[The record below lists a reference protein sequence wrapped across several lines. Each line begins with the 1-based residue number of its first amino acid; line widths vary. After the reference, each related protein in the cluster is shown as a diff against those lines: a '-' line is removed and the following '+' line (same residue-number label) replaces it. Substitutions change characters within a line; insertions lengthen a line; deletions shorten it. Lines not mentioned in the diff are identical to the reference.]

1 MNMSKTITIATRKS
15 QLALWQS
22 EHVADALRQA
32 HPGLKTVLLPL
43 STRGDEILDQSL
55 SKIGGKGL
63 FLKELEQALLDG
75 RADIAVHSMKDVP
88 ADPAED
94 LILPVV
100 MERGNPF
107 DALISTQVESLDQ
120 LPDGARVGTSS
131 LRRQSQLLHLRPD
144 LDIVDLRGNINTR
157 LDKLDAGDY
166 DAIILAT
173 AGLERL
179 GMNERITQILNESDC
194 LPAVAQ
200 GALGIECRRDDSA
213 TIDLIRPLHHKSSGD
228 CVLAERAF
236 NMKLGGSCQT
246 PIAAHAHLLD
256 SHIRLTGLVSSLDGS
271 RRVKQ
276 QIIGPVSRAAQLGIS
291 LADHLLGRGADKL
304 LAELALAA
312 SRT

>member
-1 MNMSKTITIATRKS
+1 MSKTITIATRKS

-22 EHVADALRQA
+22 EHIAEALRRA
-32 HPGLKTVLLPL
+32 HPGLETVLLPL
-43 STRGDEILDQSL
+43 STRGDEILDRSL

-100 MERGNPF
+100 FERANPF
-107 DALISTQVESLDQ
+107 DALISNRADSLEQ
-120 LPDGARVGTSS
+120 LPEGARVGTSS
-131 LRRQSQLLHLRPD
+131 LRRQAQLLHRRPD
-144 LDIVDLRGNINTR
+144 LNITDLRGNINTR
-157 LDKLDAGDY
+157 LDKLDAGEY
-166 DAIILAT
+166 DAIILAA

-179 GMNERITQILNESDC
+179 GMGERITQLLDEEIC

-200 GALGIECRRDDSA
+200 GALGIECRRDDNA
-213 TIDLIRPLHHKSSGD
+213 TIDLIRPLHHKPSGD

-236 NMKLGGSCQT
+236 NLKLGGSCQT

-256 SHIRLTGLVSSLDGS
+256 SHIRLTGLVSSTDGT

-276 QIIGPVSRAAQLGIS
+276 QIIGPITKAAQLGVS
-291 LADHLLGRGADKL
+291 LAGHLLARGADTL
-304 LAELALAA
+304 LAELAHD
-312 SRT
+312 